1 MVFTGSTY
9 SLIYFR
15 SVSCKCPG
23 RQPRP
28 GDSVMGR
35 RVAFQCDILMM
46 VLHESNPGFPLI
58 LPSYLMAVNFT
69 AFELA
74 AYI

>member
-1 MVFTGSTY
+1 MVLTASAY
-9 SLIYFR
+9 SIFYFR
-15 SVSCKCPG
+15 SVSR

-35 RVAFQCDILMM
+35 VAFQCDVLMM
-46 VLHESNPGFPLI
+46 VLHESNPGFPVI

-69 AFELA
+69 TFDLP